1 MSPSS
6 AIINS
11 ASRVEL
17 SSGLGFDSLGALA
30 SAVLFLI
37 ALWISET
44 AGQLLLEMSVVH
56 MNEAKEQN
64 MGNNSRSRFIAAL
77 ENVGTGVIGS
87 SLLMLSL

>member
-1 MSPSS
+1 MSPPRVM
-6 AIINS
+6 INS

-17 SSGLGFDSLGALA
+17 SSGLGFGTLGTLA

-44 AGQLLLEMSVVH
+44 VGPILLKKSVVH
-56 MNEAKEQN
+56 TNEEKEQN
-64 MGNNSRSRFIAAL
+64 MGNNNRSRFTVAL

-87 SLLMLSL
+87 SLLMLNP